1 MMMQDHNNAARRC
14 LRWVRSMSAA
24 LAVCAGASFG
34 MHGYASSAW
43 AQASTQSPAAPANT
57 APQDGAKSV
66 EAAVEKDAKA
76 NYTRTRD
83 DEVNG
88 KVMLELAIR
97 TLKRTDGTGPDIHL
111 VGAVHIADAS
121 FYGAMQTFLN
131 MQEVV
136 LYEGVRPAGSDAID
150 ANATNEERA
159 SVTRDRMKLLA
170 RLAER
175 GHARTGEWPQTL
187 EQLFESEPRMA
198 KVLGSM
204 KLDGW
209 NHPITLRVAPVPSDR
224 DGSPIGE
231 STIALVSLGSDSKP
245 GGEDGAADIEQVINA
260 KPAGGANAAP
270 AKDPKNMQQQLAD
283 ALGLEF
289 QLDRIDTSGKAWRNS
304 DMAVDEVQR
313 RLKKSGAE
321 SEVLFAMLDG
331 SSPMA
336 KLAGML
342 LGFVKMSP
350 QMRTM
355 TTVMMIEV
363 LSKAESLA
371 DTDKPELN
379 DDGTPKPP
387 KKRAGGMMG
396 GMEQLRPMMQ
406 VILHDRNAIV
416 AKGLKDIVAK
426 EPNVKSIAA
435 FYGAAH
441 MPDLEAQLVK
451 ELDLKL
457 VNETWTP
464 AITVDLKKA
473 GSSFAE
479 VKQIRRMIQQQMK

>member
-1 MMMQDHNNAARRC
+1 MMTNERGTWRYFALSARGLVAAM
-14 LRWVRSMSAA
+14 VI
-24 LAVCAGASFG
+24 CAGGLLGVARAEARG
-34 MHGYASSAW
+34 LVEPAPA
-43 AQASTQSPAAPANT
+43 AAAAPA
-57 APQDGAKSV
+57 A
-66 EAAVEKDAKA
+66 EARA

-83 DEVNG
+83 DQAGG

-97 TLKRTDGTGPDIHL
+97 TLKRADGTGPEIHL
-111 VGAVHIADAS
+111 VSAVHIADAA

-131 MQEVV
+131 AQDVV
-136 LYEGVRPAGSDAID
+136 LYEGVRPSGSDAI
-150 ANATNEERA
+150 ATGATNEERA
-159 SVTRDRMKLLA
+159 GVTRDRLKLLA
-170 RLAER
+170 TLAAR
-175 GHARTGEWPQTL
+175 AHARTGEWAQTL
-187 EQLFESEPRMA
+187 EQVFESDPRLG
-198 KVLGSM
+198 KVLMGM

-209 NHPITLRVAPVPSDR
+209 NHPITLRVNPAPTDR

-231 STIALVSLGSDSKP
+231 SSITLVSLGSDSMV
-245 GGEDGAADIEQVINA
+245 GGEGGATDIEQNVTA
-260 KPAGGANAAP
+260 KAAGG
-270 AKDPKNMQQQLAD
+270 KDPKNMQQQLAD

-289 QLDRIDTSGKAWRNS
+289 QLDKMDTTGKAWRNS

-313 RLKKSGAE
+313 RLKKAGAE
-321 SEVLFAMLDG
+321 SETLLAMLDG

-336 KLAGML
+336 KLAGVL

-363 LSKAESLA
+363 LGTA
-371 DTDKPELN
+371 DTEMTAPPASDAPAQNEDGAAKPA
-379 DDGTPKPP
+379 

-406 VILHDRNAIV
+406 VILHDRNEVV
-416 AKGLKDIVAK
+416 AKDLKNVIAT
-426 EPNVKSIAA
+426 EPNIRSIAA

-441 MPDLEAQLVK
+441 LPDLEAQLVK
-451 ELDLKL
+451 DLDLKL

-473 GSSFAE
+473 GASFAE
-479 VKQIRRMIQQQMK
+479 VKQMRAMIQRQMKGK

>member
-1 MMMQDHNNAARRC
+1 MMMTNERGTWRYLALSARG
-14 LRWVRSMSAA
+14 LAAA
-24 LAVCAGASFG
+24 LAIFAGGSLGVVRAEARVLFE
-34 MHGYASSAW
+34 
-43 AQASTQSPAAPANT
+43 PAAAVAPA
-57 APQDGAKSV
+57 A
-66 EAAVEKDAKA
+66 EARA

-83 DEVNG
+83 DQAGG

-97 TLKRTDGTGPDIHL
+97 TLKRVDGTGPDVHL
-111 VGAVHIADAS
+111 VSAVHIADGA

-131 MQEVV
+131 SQEVV
-136 LYEGVRPAGSDAID
+136 LYEGVRPSGSDAI
-150 ANATNEERA
+150 ATGATNEERA
-159 SVTRDRMKLLA
+159 GVTRDRMKLLA
-170 RLAER
+170 SLAAR
-175 GHARTGEWPQTL
+175 AHAKTGEWSQTL
-187 EQLFESEPRMA
+187 EQVFESEPRLG
-198 KVLGSM
+198 KVLAGM

-209 NHPITLRVAPVPSDR
+209 NHPIMLRVNPAPTDR

-231 STIALVSLGSDSKP
+231 SSITLVSLGSDSKV
-245 GGEDGAADIEQVINA
+245 GGEAGASDIEQNVTA
-260 KPAGGANAAP
+260 RTGGAA

-289 QLDRIDTSGKAWRNS
+289 QLDRMDTTGKAWRNS

-313 RLKKSGAE
+313 RLKKAGAE
-321 SEVLFAMLDG
+321 SETLLAMLDG

-336 KLAGML
+336 KLAGVL

-363 LSKAESLA
+363 LGTA
-371 DTDKPELN
+371 DTEMSTPPASDATPKNE
-379 DDGTPKPP
+379 DGTAKPA

-406 VILHDRNAIV
+406 VILHDRNEVV
-416 AKGLKDIVAK
+416 AKDLKNIIAT

-441 MPDLEAQLVK
+441 LPDLEATLVK
-451 ELDLKL
+451 DLNLKL

-473 GSSFAE
+473 GASFAE
-479 VKQIRRMIQQQMK
+479 VKQMRAMIQRQMRGK

>member
-1 MMMQDHNNAARRC
+1 MAG
-14 LRWVRSMSAA
+14 WVASMAAA
-24 LAVCAGASFG
+24 LAVCAGGLVCVGRVSASQG
-34 MHGYASSAW
+34 GAPVEAT
-43 AQASTQSPAAPANT
+43 AQALGTPVT
-57 APQDGAKSV
+57 
-66 EAAVEKDAKA
+66 DARA
-76 NYTRTRD
+76 NYTRARD
-83 DEVNG
+83 DEVSG

-97 TLKRTDGTGPDIHL
+97 TLKRTDGTGPDINL
-111 VGAVHIADAS
+111 VSAVHIADAG
-121 FYGAMQTFLN
+121 FYVAMQAFLN
-131 MQEVV
+131 TQEVV
-136 LYEGVRPAGSDAID
+136 LYEGVRPAGSDALD
-150 ANATNEERA
+150 SSASSEERV

-175 GHARTGEWPQTL
+175 AHARGGEWAQTI
-187 EQLFESEPRMA
+187 EQIFESDARLA

-231 STIALVSLGSDSKP
+231 STITLVSLGSDSKP
-245 GGEDGAADIEQVINA
+245 GGEEGAADIEQVVNT
-260 KPAGGANAAP
+260 KGGAGVGGGGGGG
-270 AKDPKNMQQQLAD
+270 AKDAKNMQQQLAD

-313 RLKKSGAE
+313 RLKKSGAD
-321 SEVLFAMLDG
+321 SEMLLAMLDG

-336 KLAGML
+336 RLAGVL

-363 LSKAESLA
+363 LSKAEILG
-371 DTDKPELN
+371 DPEKPVLN
-379 DDGTPKPP
+379 EDGTPKPA
-387 KKRAGGMMG
+387 KKRAGGMMS

-406 VILHDRNAIV
+406 VILHDRNAVV
-416 AKGLKDIVAK
+416 AKDLKDVVAN
-426 EPNVKSIAA
+426 EPSVKSIAA

-441 MPDLEAQLVK
+441 LPDLEAQLIK
-451 ELDLKL
+451 ELDLT
-457 VNETWTP
+457 VINEIWTP